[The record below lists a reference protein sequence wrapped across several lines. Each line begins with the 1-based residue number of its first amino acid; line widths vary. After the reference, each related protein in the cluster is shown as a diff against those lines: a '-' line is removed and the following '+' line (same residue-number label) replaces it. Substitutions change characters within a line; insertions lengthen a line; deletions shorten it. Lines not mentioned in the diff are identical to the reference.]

1 MSKVKKSF
9 ADITLQAQ
17 VMASALKNHQSE
29 MLKRVIDEE
38 YVQKMEKLREQ
49 SIELN
54 SEQERLKA
62 LLKEKTEALNVVIKT
77 LSSQI
82 AESKKI
88 VKITVPQVRWR
99 EFGIEDKR

>member
-1 MSKVKKSF
+1 
-9 ADITLQAQ
+9 
-17 VMASALKNHQSE
+17 MASALKNHQSE